1 MPCFQWGM
9 VALHHGSGFCLPVNF
24 TPLFI
29 TSPARLLYSTF
40 QQVRHPLGSGW
51 CAHHSHIHWLGS
63 SPGGSAMRWSS
74 ECTGSPSASSSHC
87 PAKGA
92 QITLH
97 SLTYSCGNFQNFP
110 HYLHWMIYW
119 KPSGPPTDDELH
131 IWTPSLQTMSWF
143 DLIPT
148 LLSNISF
155 VHGKEYAY
163 LTNKSP
169 IFSPFLFYISHK
181 WEKQCSLFPCL
192 VGDSQDSSTLF
203 SIRHFWLMAGMF
215 F

>member
-1 MPCFQWGM
+1 MPLIFLVAAHICPTFSRIFLVGSTKMPCFQWGM
-9 VALHHGSGFCLPVNF
+9 VALHHRSGFCLPVNF

-74 ECTGSPSASSSHC
+74 ECTGSPLASSSRC
-87 PAKGA
+87 PAEQV
-92 QITLH
+92 QITPCL
-97 SLTYSCGNFQNFP
+97 LTYSCSNFYNFRRRICIGV
-110 HYLHWMIYW
+110 IYW
-119 KPSGPPTDDELH
+119 KPSIPPIADDLH
-131 IWTPSLQTMSWF
+131 IWRPSLATMSWC

-148 LLSNISF
+148 LFSNISF
-155 VHGKEYAY
+155 VHGIEYAY

-169 IFSPFLFYISHK
+169 IFPPLSVLYI
-181 WEKQCSLFPCL
+181 
-192 VGDSQDSSTLF
+192 T
-203 SIRHFWLMAGMF
+203 
-215 F
+215 